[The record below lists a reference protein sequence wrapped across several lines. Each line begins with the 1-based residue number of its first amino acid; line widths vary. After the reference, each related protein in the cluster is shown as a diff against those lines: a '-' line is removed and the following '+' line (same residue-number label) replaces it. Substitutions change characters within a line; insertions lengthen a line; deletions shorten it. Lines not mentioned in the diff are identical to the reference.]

1 MKNKVRLV
9 LNYDFDHELGYT
21 QKSIELDNNEWTIY
35 ENQLTL
41 ERVAEINLYVEDI
54 EELLEGTGISL
65 ND

>member
-1 MKNKVRLV
+1 MKNKIRLV

-21 QKSIELDNNEWTIY
+21 QKSIDLDSNEWIIY

-41 ERVAEINLYVEDI
+41 EKVAEINLYVEDI
-54 EELLEGTGISL
+54 EELLEGTGMSL